1 MSGLDIAAGAASIV
15 ALCNLVVCKLVPL
28 LRDSAH
34 TDETVRKFHRE
45 ICDFKDVLVKVEAN
59 FGARTDFRLQRSF
72 DRSKSRAMKRHVD
85 ECKRTIEDIER
96 QLPEPRNV
104 NRNFVQQTLTQLHTL
119 LGSSVLSKLRED
131 IPALKATL
139 QLWLQMVQL
148 DGLRGIGEAQER
160 GQEIIEAGI
169 TTLNQKMDNL
179 KDALENRDHKLE
191 GSVFRLEEDTVKLSG
206 RECLESAG
214 SVREAYTA
222 RYRPTPSSLAARHCS
237 PGNIPA
243 WHVEVMRQ
251 TSWEPVR
258 LTEPD
263 AVTIS
268 NTNETRSQ
276 SRGDSGYDSDQIT
289 RLQTIPD
296 RQEGF
301 SKNFLLD
308 LINTSVNEAQR
319 YLQAKDYDRAAEAQE
334 KAIRWGREREQN
346 HGVEFKDEHDMLRTL
361 AKIQLERRMY
371 KHAEEIL
378 LRLLGSVEPDS
389 PQAWTFDYDLAYTYL
404 AQGMYESAA
413 RYANRANN
421 GRQRCFGVGDN
432 KIIEALTLLSNI
444 YDKMANRTEATVFR
458 LEALKHLIR
467 QEGPSDEKMLMTLQ
481 HEPTEKDVQNVI
493 DELEDSKAKDILA
506 LKTFQWAVALD
517 LPAIVFF
524 LWSDYEVI
532 RINVDAQNDFG
543 MTPLISSVAFGHEE
557 MVRFL
562 LGKGADVNARSSSDS
577 NNDTA
582 LMLAAEKQST
592 SIVKQ
597 LLAKGANVRD
607 YNTHG
612 RNALHRAQGRPLDNV
627 DAARREIVAMVLEK
641 DREGLINAK
650 CTAGKTPLHLASES
664 GNTPIMDFLLTQGA
678 DLEARDSG
686 KRTPLILAVDSGWP
700 RAVKLLL
707 DWGAEQEVEDLM
719 GRTPG
724 SIARR
729 GVGGSREI
737 KAFLKEAK
745 KSPNVRGRSSVK
757 ATSPPLSQHHNS
769 SLVSLGSDSPLRSS
783 AAILSPTANLPPAFP
798 TQRSNENGGFL
809 LSNLGLPL
817 AAPSVT
823 SASSSPREKPRAW
836 SIYSKINKVGKELH

>member
-1 MSGLDIAAGAASIV
+1 MRGL
-15 ALCNLVVCKLVPL
+15 
-28 LRDSAH
+28 
-34 TDETVRKFHRE
+34 
-45 ICDFKDVLVKVEAN
+45 
-59 FGARTDFRLQRSF
+59 
-72 DRSKSRAMKRHVD
+72 
-85 ECKRTIEDIER
+85 
-96 QLPEPRNV
+96 
-104 NRNFVQQTLTQLHTL
+104 
-119 LGSSVLSKLRED
+119 
-131 IPALKATL
+131 
-139 QLWLQMVQL
+139 
-148 DGLRGIGEAQER
+148 GEAQER

-179 KDALENRDHKLE
+179 KDALEKRDHKLE
-191 GSVFRLEEDTVKLSG
+191 GSVFRSEEDTVKLSG

-214 SVREAYTA
+214 SVREAYTS

-237 PGNIPA
+237 PSNIPA

-251 TSWEPVR
+251 TSREPVR

-263 AVTIS
+263 AVTVSI
-268 NTNETRSQ
+268 TNETPTPSG
-276 SRGDSGYDSDQIT
+276 GDSGYDSDQIT

-334 KAIRWGREREQN
+334 KAIRWGREREKN

-378 LRLLGSVEPDS
+378 LRLLDSVEPDS
-389 PQAWTFDYDLAYTYL
+389 PQAWTFDYELAYTYF

-444 YDKMANRTEATVFR
+444 YDKMANRTEAAVFR

-467 QEGPSDEKMLMTLQ
+467 QEGPSDEKMLVALQ
-481 HEPTEKDVQNVI
+481 REPREMDVTDVTDVI

-517 LPAIVFF
+517 LSAIVFF
-524 LWSDYEVI
+524 LWSDYEFI
-532 RINVDAQNDFG
+532 RMNVDAQNSFG

-562 LGKGADVNARSSSDS
+562 LGKGANVNARASSDS

-597 LLAKGANVRD
+597 LLAEGANIRD

-627 DAARREIVAMVLEK
+627 DAARREIVAMILEK

-707 DWGAEQEVEDLM
+707 DWGAEQEVEDLI

-745 KSPNVRGRSSVK
+745 KSPSIRGRSSMT
-757 ATSPPLSQHHNS
+757 ATSPPLPQHRNS

-798 TQRSNENGGFL
+798 TQRSNENGAFT

-817 AAPSVT
+817 ASPSGT
-823 SASSSPREKPRAW
+823 SARSSSQEKRRAW
-836 SIYSKINKVGKELH
+836 SIYSRINKVGK